1 MSKKISNK
9 NVFQMAKDIKKYV
22 EKNYKLPSSLS
33 YNGVTFFYQEY
44 AYIMSYALNNL
55 KKDITV
61 PSIKKASE
69 PSGDSMKEQIKPGD
83 YKDQAKRIVQYIKQN
98 GQCPNYVKTVASK
111 KNVRVR
117 LFIYSFAKI
126 LVFYNSKGRLPNEC
140 LYQSSVF
147 SAKKTSS
154 KVESPKEVLQYFES
168 VFGKKIQYID
178 DALEI
183 MNNRGYAYYYD
194 DAYSNKQS
202 IDRIKA
208 KKGINCVDSL
218 HVVMNIAIALGRY
231 KKIDCLHV
239 HCSGGDGH
247 VRAKITQKDGSVFYR
262 DPACC
267 LSNNGKGAYC
277 NWCIDNFVLLDV
289 NPSWFMKDLNR

>member
-22 EKNYKLPSSLS
+22 EKNYKLPSSLK
-33 YNGVTFFYQEY
+33 YEGVTFFYQEY

-55 KKDITV
+55 SKGITV
-61 PSIKKASE
+61 PSIKKASK
-69 PSGDSMKEQIKPGD
+69 PTGDNMKEQIKPSD
-83 YKDQAKRIVQYIKQN
+83 YKDQAKRIVQFIKQN
-98 GQCPNYVKTVASK
+98 GKCPNYVKTVKSK
-111 KNVRVR
+111 KKVRPKV
-117 LFIYSFAKI
+117 FIYSMAKI

-147 SAKKTSS
+147 SIKKEVT
-154 KVESPKEVLQYFES
+154 KVESPKEVLAYFES
-168 VFGKKIQYID
+168 VFGKKIDYID

-183 MNNRGYAYYYD
+183 MNNRGYSHYYD
-194 DAYSNKQS
+194 DAYSNKES

-218 HVVMNIAIALGRY
+218 HVVMNIAIALGKY
-231 KKIDCLHV
+231 KQIDCLHV
-239 HCSGGDGH
+239 RCSKGDGH
-247 VRAKITQKDGSVFYR
+247 VRARITTKDGDKFYR

-277 NWCIDNFVLLDV
+277 NWCTSNFVLLDV
-289 NPSWFMKDLNR
+289 NPNWFMKNLKR